1 MIKVPKVGN
10 IAGSYILEGTVKRS
24 STVHLIRDGIVVFSG
39 KIASLRRFKDDV
51 KEVAAGYECGIALE
65 NFNDIKVGDQLEI
78 IETVEVARKL
88 TDTQHYEAPEAHTGE
103 MEKQTNE

>member
-1 MIKVPKVGN
+1 MNAV
-10 IAGSYILEGTVKRS
+10 SR
-24 STVHLIRDGIVVFSG
+24 
-39 KIASLRRFKDDV
+39 
-51 KEVAAGYECGIALE
+51 
-65 NFNDIKVGDQLEI
+65 FNDIKVGDQLEI